1 MGLEYMQSLPYI
13 LSPTELLSNTLS
25 RFSDINDGGA
35 LCDNDNENDVDNED
49 GDDNFA
55 LLGLARNPVL
65 QSQEIR
71 QLPLSSPPSFSCNV
85 IICQESQEIR
95 PLHSDNL

>member
-13 LSPTELLSNTLS
+13 LSPTELLSNTFS
-25 RFSDINDGGA
+25 RFSDNNDGGA
-35 LCDNDNENDVDNED
+35 LDNDNENDVHNED

-65 QSQEIR
+65 QSEEIR
-71 QLPLSSPPSFSCNV
+71 QLPLSSP
-85 IICQESQEIR
+85 
-95 PLHSDNL
+95 LLL